1 MFEKKAA
8 KKAAPKKTE
17 KKPAKKYLVY
27 GLTGDDEV
35 VLPHESS
42 PGFKSKAEAEAWL
55 AVRYYP
61 YDCEIREA

>member
-8 KKAAPKKTE
+8 KKASPKKTE

-61 YDCEIREA
+61 YDCEVREA